1 MAQLSS
7 CELSPKCS
15 LHPILS
21 QRGAV
26 SDIVLASGH
35 RTTHQCTPFHIQVDE
50 READLQPIE
59 VFGDAAIADFAKA
72 EDALENPEG
81 MLHIGAHARLGAV
94 L

>member
-1 MAQLSS
+1 MHRR
-7 CELSPKCS
+7 

-35 RTTHQCTPFHIQVDE
+35 RTTHQCTPFDIQVDE